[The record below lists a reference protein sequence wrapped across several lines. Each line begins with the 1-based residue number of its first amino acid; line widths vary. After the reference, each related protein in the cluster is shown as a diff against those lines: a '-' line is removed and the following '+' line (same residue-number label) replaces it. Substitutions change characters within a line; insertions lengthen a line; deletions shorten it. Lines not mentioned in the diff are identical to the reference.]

1 MEKKTSIPFYRS
13 IRTKIL
19 LMAVVGIFFANFI
32 NLWNIIPLTR
42 DNMTEVKQNYMKDI
56 VLHAGGVLE
65 RMSIRETSEVALSR
79 YNLYENIADLK
90 IEGDESSYAYLVN
103 QEGIMLY
110 HPTADKIGKPVE
122 NDAVKKLLEE
132 MNAGGK
138 MERNGVIEYEYKG
151 STKYSAYYVS
161 SIRNFILVISDDK
174 DDALSECNYLI
185 ERSILGSILAL
196 VLCFIVTFVLTK
208 IIAKPIISSAKDINK
223 IAELDFVSKSTSKKT
238 KDEIGMIQDA
248 TNKLKDKLIETVNEI
263 KGESRNV
270 YLAADELF
278 NNITE
283 TNQAVEQVDIA
294 VGDIAEGATSQ
305 ATDTQEATEK
315 IIIMGNIIGET
326 KEEVDSLIKN
336 ADDMS
341 AAGNEALHIIKE
353 LQSVNEQTKS
363 AIDVIAYQTNVT
375 NESAMNIKEAA
386 DMITNFATETNL
398 LSLNAS
404 IEAARAGEAGKG
416 FAVVASEIQKL
427 AEQSNESAAKITEII
442 ELLME
447 ESRKSVETMEN
458 VKVVVNSQDENVLK
472 TEKAFVE
479 VKEGIDRSVLSI
491 SNIEKKTAQLDNAR
505 VEVVDIV
512 QNLTAIAEEN
522 AASTEETSASIDM
535 VSSIMVSTEQN
546 SNSLKE
552 ISDKL
557 EQVVSVFI
565 TSEEQLAQKEE

>member
-122 NDAVKKLLEE
+122 NDAVKNLLEE

-151 STKYSAYYVS
+151 STKYSEYYVS

-375 NESAMNIKEAA
+375 NESAMKIKEAA
-386 DMITNFATETNL
+386 DMITNIATETNL

>member
-375 NESAMNIKEAA
+375 NESAMKIKEAA
-386 DMITNFATETNL
+386 DMITNIATETNL

-416 FAVVASEIQKL
+416 FAVVASEIRKL